1 MTIQI
6 CFRVPLL
13 YEDDKGNFIP
23 PKYKIE
29 LEVSSG
35 PLTEMSYEEIIE
47 ALDREQV
54 LRRFGLL
61 GFVDPEEMEF
71 ITPEEY
77 EADATKIKKTSE
89 EVF

>member
-6 CFRVPLL
+6 CFRVPGL
-13 YEDDKGNFIP
+13 YEDEQGTPIS

-35 PLTEMSYEEIIE
+35 PLTEMSYEQIIE
-47 ALDREQV
+47 ALDKEEV
-54 LRRFGLL
+54 LRRFGLQGL
-61 GFVDPEEMEF
+61 VDPTEMDF

-77 EADATKIKKTSE
+77 AADTATASAE
-89 EVF
+89 R